1 MEELNN
7 KIIDEIQN
15 TEDKKININVRNPL
29 TPQDFMAIESI
40 RKLKNPFRMIGVEV
54 VMQDLHICR
63 SIAYSLFQ
71 RDDFPSINIGKSNQ
85 IMLLSYM
92 IWKMQKRT

>member
-7 KIIDEIQN
+7 KVIDEIQN

-40 RKLKNPFRMIGVEV
+40 RKLKNPFRMI
-54 VMQDLHICR
+54 
-63 SIAYSLFQ
+63 
-71 RDDFPSINIGKSNQ
+71 
-85 IMLLSYM
+85 
-92 IWKMQKRT
+92 

>member
-7 KIIDEIQN
+7 KVIDEIQN

-29 TPQDFMAIESI
+29 TPQDFMVIESI

-63 SIAYSLFQ
+63 SIAYRLFQ
-71 RDDFPSINIGKSNQ
+71 RDEFHSINIGKSNQ